1 MGVWKTRTLV
11 GIWRVRTAFMRF
23 WMRRGFLGSV
33 ITRKACYILV
43 NKTKLTVYVDL
54 LSASWTFT
62 RDWAFWKY
70 WANSV
75 GGEIPWQLSVRLQP
89 GCFLLP
95 LASFTEKADRNEN
108 QSGFGEWAHSSAV
121 NKTCAMGRQQ
131 QLLKIVTQ
139 KPYTFLCSPYTMVL
153 LGQNRTLKAPCAR
166 LQTYWKTSV
175 WNKKAWRETDLSKQG
190 LRGKCS
196 TGTEMTWVYYSCT
209 PRRHN
214 ILSC

>member
-95 LASFTEKADRNEN
+95 LPSFTDKAERNEN

-139 KPYTFLCSPYTMVL
+139 KPCTFSWDHGALRTEPYIKGSMRKTT
-153 LGQNRTLKAPCAR
+153 NILKDFNLKQEGLKRNWP
-166 LQTYWKTSV
+166 LQTRPPGKVFY
-175 WNKKAWRETDLSKQG
+175 RHRDDLS
-190 LRGKCS
+190 L
-196 TGTEMTWVYYSCT
+196 
-209 PRRHN
+209 
-214 ILSC
+214 L